1 MELNVSQLLME
12 PSGSGREYLIDEWRE
27 LAEGFG
33 ESRVRGKVSL
43 LRTNKSVW
51 ASAALR
57 SDLDAECGRCLAAYS
72 HPIRLQVEA
81 EYVPTLNPLTG
92 ARAPK
97 TKDDDGDIFFI
108 DESHTLDL
116 SQVVREYAVMAAP
129 MKPLCRPDCS
139 GLCATCG
146 ADLNVSE
153 CACAA
158 PTDARWGPLL
168 ALRREEAPPES
179 QRINEPQPKR

>member
-12 PSGSGREYLIDEWRE
+12 PSGSAREYRIDEWRE
-27 LAEGFG
+27 LAEGMG
-33 ESRVRGKVSL
+33 ASRVRGKVSL

-51 ASAALR
+51 VSAALR

-72 HPIRLQVEA
+72 HPMRIQVEA

-92 ARAPK
+92 ARTAP
-97 TKDDDGDIFFI
+97 TEDDEDRFFI

-116 SQVVREYAVMAAP
+116 AQAAREYAVMAAP

-146 ADLNVSE
+146 ADLNVSR

-168 ALRREEAPPES
+168 ALRRESAPES
-179 QRINEPQPKR
+179 QRPNQPQPKR

>member
-12 PSGSGREYLIDEWRE
+12 PSGSSREYRIDEWRE

-33 ESRVRGKVSL
+33 ASRVRGVVSL

-57 SDLDAECGRCLAAYS
+57 SDLAAECARCLAPCV
-72 HPIRLQVEA
+72 HPMRIQVEA
-81 EYVPTLNPLTG
+81 EYIPALNPLTG
-92 ARAPK
+92 ARTPPTEA
-97 TKDDDGDIFFI
+97 DDGGDTFRI

-116 SQVVREYAVMAAP
+116 TRAVREYALMAEP

-139 GLCATCG
+139 GLCADCG
-146 ADLNVSE
+146 ANLNLSD
-153 CACAA
+153 CGCDS
-158 PTDARWGPLL
+158 PIDPRWGPLL
-168 ALRREEAPPES
+168 AMRREAVPED
-179 QRINEPQPKR
+179 E